1 MTIDI
6 VPHLQNHNI
15 IKVVFKF
22 HFFDFRKSFQMN
34 SEQGVLVVFTENL

>member
-6 VPHLQNHNI
+6 VSHLQNHNN

-22 HFFDFRKSFQMN
+22 HSFDLRSTFQMN
-34 SEQGVLVVFTENL
+34 SEQGVLVVFTENK